1 MSKIGVDNDVTHD
14 LLEMDAY
21 IHITSPIRRLVDLLN
36 IIIFQKNTGM
46 IKLSEKADQ
55 FYEKWINEIDYINV
69 TMKAIR
75 KVQNN
80 CHLLDLCINTPET
93 MDKNYEG
100 YLFDKMLRND
110 GLYQYI
116 VYIPEIKLTYRI
128 NLHENI
134 EYGEKRMF
142 TMFLFSDE
150 DSLKKKIRL
159 QIIE

>member
-1 MSKIGVDNDVTHD
+1 
-14 LLEMDAY
+14 
-21 IHITSPIRRLVDLLN
+21 
-36 IIIFQKNTGM
+36 
-46 IKLSEKADQ
+46 
-55 FYEKWINEIDYINV
+55 
-69 TMKAIR
+69 
-75 KVQNN
+75 
-80 CHLLDLCINTPET
+80 